1 MPTSSTTTERNLLLH
16 VLKLTRGGPARKAQI
31 SLKARTPR
39 QITEKHLE
47 KFSQAGLIE
56 LQEKTVKAS
65 PSQRIRI
72 AVQAIQSGVDFE
84 RVCRALEWIEFE
96 NLAAVAFEANQFAV
110 KKRFRFTWAGRRW
123 EIDILGYKDP
133 LIVCADC
140 KHWLHGWTRSSIV
153 KAVELQVERT
163 RILAEALPSL
173 SEKISLAGWKEATLI
188 PAIVSLVPGPFKF
201 YNRVPTVPVLQL
213 QNFLE
218 ELPAHTTQL
227 LHFAAQ
233 TRKLRTL

>member
-1 MPTSSTTTERNLLLH
+1 MSTSTTLIERSLLVH
-16 VLKLTRGGPARKAQI
+16 ILKLTRDGSASKEQI
-31 SLKARTPR
+31 SREAGTPQ

-47 KFSQAGLIE
+47 KFSQAGLID
-56 LQEKTVKAS
+56 LQEKTVNAS
-65 PSQRIRI
+65 SSQRIRI
-72 AVQAIQSGVDFE
+72 AVQAIQLGADFE
-84 RVCRALEWIEFE
+84 RVCRALEWKEFE

-110 KKRFRFTWAGRRW
+110 KRCFRFKWAGRRW
-123 EIDILGYKDP
+123 EIDILGYKEP
-133 LIVCADC
+133 LILCADC

-163 RILAEALPSL
+163 RILADALPSIP
-173 SEKISLAGWKEATLI
+173 EKITLTGWKEATLI

-218 ELPAHTTQL
+218 ELPAHAPQL
-227 LHFAAQ
+227 IHFTA
-233 TRKLRTL
+233 KP

>member
-1 MPTSSTTTERNLLLH
+1 MPISSTATERSLLFH
-16 VLKLTRGGPARKAQI
+16 VLKLTRGGSARKEQV
-31 SLKARTPR
+31 SLEAGTPQ
-39 QITEKHLE
+39 QITEKYLE

-56 LQEKTVKAS
+56 LQEKTVEAS
-65 PSQRIRI
+65 PSQRVRI
-72 AVQAIQSGVDFE
+72 AVQAIQLGADFE

-96 NLAAVAFEANQFAV
+96 NLAAVAFEANHFAV
-110 KKRFRFTWAGRRW
+110 KGRFRFKWAGRRW
-123 EIDILGYKDP
+123 EIDILGYKEP

-140 KHWLHGWTRSSIV
+140 KHWLHGWRRSSIV

-173 SEKISLAGWKEATLI
+173 PEKITLAGWKEATLI
-188 PAIVSLVPGPFKF
+188 PTIVSLVPGPFKF

-227 LHFAAQ
+227 VHFTAQ
-233 TRKLRTL
+233 PRKRRTP

>member
-1 MPTSSTTTERNLLLH
+1 MPTNSKSTERNLLFH
-16 VLKLTRGGPARKAQI
+16 VLKLTRDGSARKEQI
-31 SLKARTPR
+31 SLEARTPQ
-39 QITEKHLE
+39 QITEEYLE

-56 LQEKTVKAS
+56 LREKTVEAS
-65 PSQRIRI
+65 PIQRVKI
-72 AVQAIQSGVDFE
+72 AVQAIRLGADLE
-84 RVCRALEWIEFE
+84 RVSRALEWAEFE
-96 NLAAVAFEANQFAV
+96 NLAAVAFEANHFAV
-110 KKRFRFTWAGRRW
+110 NRRFRFKWAGRRW
-123 EIDILGYKDP
+123 EIDILGYKKP

-163 RILAEALPSL
+163 RVLAEALPSIP
-173 SEKISLAGWKEATLI
+173 EKINLAGWKETTLV
-188 PAIVSLVPGPFKF
+188 PTIVSLVPGSFKF

-227 LHFAAQ
+227 LHFTAKPQ
-233 TRKLRTL
+233 KRRTP

>member
-1 MPTSSTTTERNLLLH
+1 MPTSTPTERNLLFY
-16 VLKLTRGGPARKAQI
+16 VLKLTKDGSTRKEQI
-31 SLKARTPR
+31 SLKAGTPQ

-47 KFSQAGLIE
+47 KLSQAGLVE
-56 LQEKTVKAS
+56 LQENAVKTS

-96 NLAAVAFEANQFAV
+96 NLTAVAFEANQFAV
-110 KKRFRFTWAGRRW
+110 KKRFRFKWAGRRR
-123 EIDILGYKDP
+123 EIDILGYKKP

-140 KHWLHGWTRSSIV
+140 KHWLRGWTRSSIV
-153 KAVELQVERT
+153 KVVELQVERT
-163 RILAEALPSL
+163 RILAEALPSIP
-173 SEKISLAGWKEATLI
+173 ERITLAGWKKATLI
-188 PAIVSLVPGPFKF
+188 PAIVSLIPGPFKF
-201 YNRVPTVPVLQL
+201 YNHVPTVPILQL

-227 LHFAAQ
+227 THFTAQ
-233 TRKLRTL
+233 PQKRPTP